1 MVRGGKFV
9 STTECV
15 ESGVASTEAA
25 IEAVR
30 SDHRKRGDMVVVDKK
45 ETTAAG
51 L

>member
-1 MVRGGKFV
+1 MVRGEGFV
-9 STTECV
+9 SITERV
-15 ESGVASTEAA
+15 ESGVANTEVA